1 MPLNDILSAMRALI
15 LDADDGPT
23 DPAARR
29 AWIGERFPTLTATE
43 ADDLASVPAER
54 FGVYTETIF
63 AGERS
68 MLRWAFPMSMAAIGR
83 MLGEQDAS
91 QPIGHLQYDLVRDL
105 HRFRPWQS
113 HSIRDLARGFRAF
126 VGEKRGD
133 LLETWPGLAD
143 LIAFEQA
150 ELEVFYAADAP
161 LVALRPDEWSGMS
174 VEALLMSAIVIP
186 THVEIIEV
194 RFDAI
199 ALRRQWRIDESLP
212 DGWPAD
218 EPSYFACG
226 RDPDS
231 LQCRWI
237 KLNAASQTA
246 LTSMPR
252 GDTRTI
258 NDLAAGWLASQ
269 PEDAFT
275 DDAAAFAAFCGLLA
289 DWARAGIVMAPDDAS
304 SSTSD
309 G

>member
-1 MPLNDILSAMRALI
+1 MPLNDILSAMRELI

-23 DPAARR
+23 APPARR
-29 AWIGERFPTLTATE
+29 AWIGERFPTLTPTE

-83 MLGEQDAS
+83 ILHECDAS
-91 QPIGHLQYDLVRDL
+91 QPIGHLQYDLVREL

-126 VGEKRGD
+126 VEVERED
-133 LLETWPGLAD
+133 LLETWLGLAD

-150 ELEVFYAADAP
+150 ELEVFYAADEP
-161 LVALRPDEWSGMS
+161 HVCLRPDEWAGLS

-186 THVEIIEV
+186 THVQIIET

-199 ALRRQWRIDESLP
+199 ALRRTWRADESLP

-218 EPSYFACG
+218 EQSHLACG

-231 LQCRWI
+231 LQCRWV
-237 KLNAASQTA
+237 KLDAVSHAA
-246 LTSMPR
+246 LLSMPR
-252 GDTRTI
+252 SETRTI
-258 NDLAAGWLASQ
+258 NDLAGAWLASQ
-269 PEDAFT
+269 PEDAFADEAT
-275 DDAAAFAAFCGLLA
+275 AFAAFCGLLA
-289 DWARAGIVMAPDDAS
+289 DWARAGIVMAPDGAS
-304 SSTSD
+304 S
-309 G
+309 